1 MRRFEIVNGMRRYME
16 PCAVF
21 VWDDDSISFSID
33 IDESSTEK
41 MSLCCSSHFLRM
53 GQRHIEDAWVGRW
66 VGGRIVLSDGQNLGQ
81 VLRANGLQLYD
92 SMLLLIAG
100 EGRCA
105 QDDFFIQ
112 EARDAVASESV
123 SSRVGNIV
131 RQARE
136 QAGISQVGL
145 AEECGMRQ
153 PTLSRIERGAT
164 NPTVETLNDIA
175 KALGKRLE
183 VRFV

>member
-66 VGGRIVLSDGQNLGQ
+66 VGGRIVPSDGQNLGQ

-100 EGRCA
+100 EGCGCFRIGLESCWEYSAPSPRAGGNKSGGACRRVRHAPTNA
-105 QDDFFIQ
+105 QSNR
-112 EARDAVASESV
+112 ARRNEPHRRNA
-123 SSRVGNIV
+123 
-131 RQARE
+131 
-136 QAGISQVGL
+136 
-145 AEECGMRQ
+145 
-153 PTLSRIERGAT
+153 
-164 NPTVETLNDIA
+164 
-175 KALGKRLE
+175 
-183 VRFV
+183 